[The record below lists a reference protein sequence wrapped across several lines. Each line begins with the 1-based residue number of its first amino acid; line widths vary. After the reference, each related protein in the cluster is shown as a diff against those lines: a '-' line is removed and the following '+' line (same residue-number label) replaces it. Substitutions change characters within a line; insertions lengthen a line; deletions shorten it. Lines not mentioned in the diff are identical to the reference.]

1 VSLPTPEPRA
11 LAHSERVTERIR
23 AEIESAGGAISFD
36 RYMALALSAPGLGYY
51 NAGTRKFGA
60 AGDFIT
66 APEISPLFART
77 LARQVADVLAG
88 LRGADLFELGPGSG
102 VMAAELL
109 AELERLGEL
118 PATYRLLEPSP
129 ELRERQGATLA
140 ARVPQ
145 LLERVSWLETLPD
158 PPIEGVIIANEVLDA
173 LPVHV
178 FCLTAQGIIERA
190 VGWDGSRFCWV
201 ERDPTPTLAAAVAE
215 LGMTPTAQRY
225 CSELNLAL
233 RPWIAALAGCLHR
246 GLVLLVDYG
255 YPRSEYYLP
264 ERLTG
269 TLMCHYRHRA
279 HPDPFLYPG
288 LQDISAY
295 VDFTAVAEAAVEAGL
310 RVAGFTDQASF
321 LLNCGLTE
329 HLEAAATDVER
340 LILAQQVKTLTLP
353 SEMGERFK
361 VMGLSRGLTG
371 GLRGFAG
378 VDRAA
383 RL

>member
-1 VSLPTPEPRA
+1 MS
-11 LAHSERVTERIR
+11 
-23 AEIESAGGAISFD
+23 
-36 RYMALALSAPGLGYY
+36 LALYAPGLGYY
-51 NAGTRKFGA
+51 NAGAQKFGA
-60 AGDFIT
+60 AGDFVT

-77 LARQVADVLAG
+77 LARQVADVLSG
-88 LRGADLFELGPGSG
+88 LGRGDLFELGPGSG

-109 AELERLGEL
+109 AGLERLGEL
-118 PATYRLLEPSP
+118 PATYLLLEVSP
-129 ELRERQGATLA
+129 ELRERQRATLA

-145 LLERVSWLETLPD
+145 LLERVSWLEALPE

-173 LPVHV
+173 LPVHL

-201 ERDPTPTLAAAVAE
+201 ERDPKPTLGAAVVE
-215 LGMTPTAQRY
+215 LGLTPTAQGY

-233 RPWIAALAGCLHR
+233 RPWVRALAGCLQR

-264 ERLTG
+264 ERVTG

-288 LQDISAY
+288 LQDITAH
-295 VDFTAVAEAAVEAGL
+295 VDFTAVAKAAVEAGL
-310 RVAGFTDQASF
+310 QVVGFTDQASF
-321 LLNCGLTE
+321 LINCGLTE
-329 HLEAAATDVER
+329 HLEVAATDAER

-361 VMGLSRGLTG
+361 VMGLGRGLTG
-371 GLRGFAG
+371 GLRGFAR